1 MIEMSATIKNAN
13 GIHCR
18 PSAVIAKE
26 AIQFKG
32 DIKVISGNITCDPR
46 SVMALITLGLHE
58 GAQVKIQITGPDE
71 KAFCRKM
78 VKLFETHYDFPPRE
92 DGEAP
97 CVYPTDSNQ
106 ESVSN
111 PSSI

>member
-1 MIEMSATIKNAN
+1 MVEMSATVVNAH

-26 AIQFKG
+26 AMRFEG
-32 DIKVISGNITCDPR
+32 EVKVISGSVVCDPR

-58 GAQVKIQITGPDE
+58 GAEVKIQVTGPDDN
-71 KAFCRKM
+71 AFCRKM
-78 VKLFETHYDFPPRE
+78 VKLFETHFDFPPRE

-97 CVYPTDSNQ
+97 FVADS
-106 ESVSN
+106 ESGRASASQ
-111 PSSI
+111 PPA